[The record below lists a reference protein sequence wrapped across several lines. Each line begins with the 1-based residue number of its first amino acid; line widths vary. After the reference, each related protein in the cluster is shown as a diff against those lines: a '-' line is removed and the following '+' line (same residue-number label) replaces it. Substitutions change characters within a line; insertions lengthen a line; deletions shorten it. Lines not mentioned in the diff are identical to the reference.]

1 MAKVHEPAFAQNP
14 KTFTAVVTDAVS
26 GLDSDSP
33 TNVAELVVAG
43 AEGCIVTKLTVM
55 PRGTVTASGVYLFLS
70 KDSGTT
76 LRLVRS
82 TLLSAH
88 TASAT
93 TAMPMVDFEFTE
105 TEPLRLEAGDQLYV
119 GAGVA
124 AAVGIVFCATATN
137 F

>member
-14 KTFTAVVTDAVS
+14 KTFTAVVTGAVG

-33 TNVAELVVAG
+33 TNVEELVTAG
-43 AEGCIVTKLTVM
+43 AEGAIVTSLTAI
-55 PRGTVTASGVYLFLS
+55 PRDTVTASALYLFIS
-70 KDSGTT
+70 KDSGST
-76 LRLVRS
+76 LRLIRS
-82 TLLSAH
+82 SLVGAH
-88 TASAT
+88 TAEAT

-105 TEPLRLEAGDQLYV
+105 TDPLRLEAGDQLYV

-124 AAVGIVFCATATN
+124 AAGGIVFCATATD